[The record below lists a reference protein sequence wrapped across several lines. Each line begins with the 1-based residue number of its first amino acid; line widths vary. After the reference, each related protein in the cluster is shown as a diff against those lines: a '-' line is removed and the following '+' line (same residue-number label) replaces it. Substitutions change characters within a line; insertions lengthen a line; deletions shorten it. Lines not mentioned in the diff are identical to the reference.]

1 MENDLTPVLY
11 VATYSDAG
19 AARDDWSQV
28 KRLVKDKL
36 IPSDALV
43 LVTRDADGKLDVSD
57 TARGPSTGAKVGGLG
72 GALLGL
78 ILPQALIASAII
90 GAALGAGAGAVV
102 DRVSRSEVKAGL
114 EQTLP
119 PGGSAIV
126 AVIEER
132 WVGAVG
138 EALAGADSFEQHRA
152 SDPAAG
158 EDADTEDAQPS
169 P

>member
-11 VATYSDAG
+11 VATYSDSDAAG
-19 AARDDWSQV
+19 EDWTRI

-43 LVTRDADGKLDVSD
+43 LVTRDANGKLDVTD
-57 TARGPSTGAKVGGLG
+57 TARGPSIGATVGGIG

-78 ILPQALIASAII
+78 ILPQALLASAIV
-90 GAALGAGAGAVV
+90 GAAIGAGAGAVV
-102 DRVSRSEVKAGL
+102 DRTSRQEVKAGL

-126 AVIEER
+126 AVVEER
-132 WVGAVG
+132 WVASIG
-138 EALAGADSFEQHRA
+138 EALAGADTFEQYRA
-152 SDPAAG
+152 ADQTGPDE
-158 EDADTEDAQPS
+158 EDAS